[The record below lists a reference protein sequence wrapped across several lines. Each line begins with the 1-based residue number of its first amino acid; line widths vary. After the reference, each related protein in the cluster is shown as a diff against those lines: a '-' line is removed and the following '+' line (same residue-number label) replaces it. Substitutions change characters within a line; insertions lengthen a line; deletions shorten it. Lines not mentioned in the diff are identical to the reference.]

1 MVLFPKLP
9 ENSPI
14 EYTFGSSDHS
24 ESPQITNVYAGFSGF
39 AGTTKSPWSENVR
52 TGHIHFFWTSGHLG
66 RLSPKAVVSSH
77 HNSALAW
84 GVSFRNL

>member
-39 AGTTKSPWSENVR
+39 AGTTTKVLESAKR
-52 TGHIHFFWTSGHLG
+52 I
-66 RLSPKAVVSSH
+66 KA
-77 HNSALAW
+77 A
-84 GVSFRNL
+84 R